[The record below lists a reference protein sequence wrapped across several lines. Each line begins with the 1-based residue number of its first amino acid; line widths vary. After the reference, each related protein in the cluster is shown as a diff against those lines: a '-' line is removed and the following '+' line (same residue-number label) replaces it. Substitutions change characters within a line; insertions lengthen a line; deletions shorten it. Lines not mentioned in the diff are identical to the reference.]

1 MKVIGKA
8 YTGMLVTIWRAIKD
22 TLLSVLNFVLS
33 FVFQFW
39 PVSSIAHH
47 LRSKYPKF
55 WTYLMGLDWV
65 KKAVSFAVTKK
76 FGNATTG
83 RPHPHSMAADYPTW
97 HGFQDRTITARHL
110 PADHALNGGNL
121 PDIAALEELFLRKE
135 ITGHQIDDIR
145 SNLLFSSFAQWFT
158 DSFLR
163 TSHKLVFD
171 EDGNVER
178 NIDQSPK
185 RYDGRAIHNESNH
198 EIDLCQIY
206 GMNEAVTQQ
215 LRIDTKA
222 AGFDDKDR
230 GCLRSQMG
238 EDGEYPEFLLD
249 DIPKGPKP
257 EKQELELKP
266 QFKGMHH
273 EPLLRSIFR
282 SAQNNKCGYDT
293 LFAVGIEHGNST
305 MGNSLFN
312 VIFLRQHNWVARK
325 IAAAHSDWDDE
336 KVFQLARN
344 TTIVLLL
351 KVVVS
356 DYIRQ
361 ISPLDLPLG
370 IYPGMGAGQDWY
382 RPNRIHIEF
391 NLLYRWHG
399 LVPDL
404 FPFLPDA
411 DDAAKN
417 FDRFRHNNKWLM
429 DQGVAATVD
438 AFSRVPAGRMTMGN
452 TPKQLFMVK
461 RDTLQLMRSAKLAS
475 FNAYRTCFNLEP
487 VKSFEELTGEKVLSA
502 KLSALYDD
510 DIEKLEWY
518 IGMVCEKHAQN
529 MIMGDM
535 LFYMVAHDAFTHA
548 ITNPLLAEGVF
559 NERTFGKE
567 GWEVIN
573 KTSTLDDILA
583 RVAQPT
589 GEQRTSFS
597 HLDA

>member
-1 MKVIGKA
+1 MRVIGKA
-8 YTGMLVTIWRAIKD
+8 YTGMLLTIWRAIKE
-22 TLLSVLNFVLS
+22 TLLSMLNFVLS
-33 FVFQFW
+33 FIFQFW
-39 PVSSIAHH
+39 PISSIAHH
-47 LRSKYPKF
+47 IRSKYPKF
-55 WTYLMGLDWV
+55 WNYLMGLDWV

-76 FGNATTG
+76 FGNATMG
-83 RPHPHSMAADYPTW
+83 RPHAHSMAVDYPTW
-97 HGFQDRTITARHL
+97 YGFQDRTITARHL
-110 PADHALNGGNL
+110 PADHALNAGNL
-121 PDIAALEELFLRKE
+121 PDIAALEELFMRKE
-135 ITGHQIDDIR
+135 NTGHQIDDIR

-171 EDGNVER
+171 ADGNVER
-178 NIDQSPK
+178 NTDESPK

-206 GMNEAVTQQ
+206 GMNERVTQQ
-215 LRIDTKA
+215 LRVDTKA
-222 AGFDDKDR
+222 DGFDEKDR
-230 GCLRSQMG
+230 GCLRFQMG
-238 EDGEYPEFLLD
+238 EDGEYPEFLLEGV
-249 DIPKGPKP
+249 PTGPKQ
-257 EKQELELKP
+257 KLKLKP
-266 QFKGMHH
+266 HFAEMHD
-273 EPLLRSIFR
+273 ERLLRSIFR
-282 SAQNNKCGYDT
+282 SAQNNDGGYDT

-325 IAAAHSDWDDE
+325 IAAAHPDWDDE

-370 IYPGMGAGQDWY
+370 IYPGMGSGQDWY

-411 DDAAKN
+411 DDAVKN

-429 DQGVAATVD
+429 DRGVAATVD
-438 AFSRVPAGRMTMGN
+438 AFSRVPAGKMTMGN
-452 TPKQLFMVK
+452 TPKQLRMVK
-461 RDTLQLMRSAKLAS
+461 RDTLRLMRSAKLAS
-475 FNAYRTCFNLEP
+475 FNAYRTCFNLDP

-502 KLSALYDD
+502 KLAELYDN

-548 ITNPLLAEGVF
+548 ITNPLLAEDVF
-559 NERTFGKE
+559 NPQTFSDV
-567 GWEVIN
+567 GWDIIN
-573 KTSTLDDILA
+573 ETSTLDDILA
-583 RVAQPT
+583 RVAAPAA
-589 GEQRTSFS
+589 GQRTSFS